1 MPNNSGSAESGSQDN
16 PMNMNS
22 KSLSTILGLYSLI
35 QNNYI
40 IDHIILKPSPIP
52 ARTGNILQLLVALA
66 NVLVRSIKVIAVALA
81 NEVSAELSLI
91 ASVGS
96 DSE

>member
-1 MPNNSGSAESGSQDN
+1 MNVNSE
-16 PMNMNS
+16 
-22 KSLSTILGLYSLI
+22 SLSTILGLYSLI

-52 ARTGNILQLLVALA
+52 AHTGNILQLLVALA
-66 NVLVRSIKVIAVALA
+66 NVLVRSIEVIAVALA

-96 DSE
+96 DSELNFVTCKNP